1 MTGSPTPT
9 GSTDSTAGFEPGR
22 RLWLARLGNLRNVV
36 RQHLVATQLDAA
48 RRDLLADRADRPL
61 AVLDVGAGQGTQAL
75 RLAREGHRVTAVD
88 VSDQMLAPF
97 RAALEAEPPSVRRQV
112 TLRVGDV
119 RELSGVVAATG
130 LTTYDLVLCH
140 GVLMYLDDPG
150 PALAGLAAA
159 TAPGGLLSLVARN
172 REAMALRHAMRRQ
185 WAKALA
191 AFDDTGYVNEL
202 GVPARADTVD
212 DLTRRLAGHGLA
224 VERWHGV
231 RVLSDGVPLDEPV
244 PPPDELAVL
253 LAAEERAGSTDP
265 YRAVGPLVHLLARRR
280 PATAATPATPNLSR

>member
-1 MTGSPTPT
+1 VTGSPSPT
-9 GSTDSTAGFEPGR
+9 GSTAGFEPGR
-22 RLWLARLGNLRNVV
+22 ELWLARLGNLRNVV

-48 RRDLLADRADRPL
+48 RRDLLGDRADRPL
-61 AVLDVGAGQGTQAL
+61 TVLDVGAGQGTQAL
-75 RLAREGHRVTAVD
+75 RLARGGHRVTAVD
-88 VSDQMLAPF
+88 IAEDMLAPF
-97 RAALEAEPPSVRRQV
+97 RAALESEPPAVRRQV
-112 TLRVGDV
+112 TLQVGDV
-119 RELSGVVAATG
+119 RDLPGEATATG

-159 TAPGGLLSLVARN
+159 TAPGGVLSLVARN

-185 WAKALA
+185 WAKALD
-191 AFDDTGYVNEL
+191 AFDATGYVNEL
-202 GVPARADTVD
+202 GVAARADTVD
-212 DLTRRLAGHGLA
+212 DLTRRLAGHGLV

-244 PPPDELAVL
+244 PPPDGLATL

-265 YRAVGPLVHLLARRR
+265 YRGVGPLVHLLARR
-280 PATAATPATPNLSR
+280 PAGPPVPRRS

>member
-1 MTGSPTPT
+1 MTGSHSPSGP
-9 GSTDSTAGFEPGR
+9 TAGFEPGR
-22 RLWLARLGNLRNVV
+22 ELWLARLGNLRNVV

-48 RRDLLADRADRPL
+48 RRDLVADRADLPL
-61 AVLDVGAGQGTQAL
+61 TVLDVGAGQGTQAL

-88 VSDQMLAPF
+88 VAEEMLAPF
-97 RAALEAEPPSVRRQV
+97 RAALASEQPEVRRQV
-112 TLRVGDV
+112 SLRVGDA
-119 RELSGVVAATG
+119 RDLAATVG
-130 LTTYDLVLCH
+130 PTTYDLVLCH

-150 PALAGLAAA
+150 RALAGLAAA
-159 TAPGGLLSLVARN
+159 TGPGGVLSLVARN

-185 WAKALA
+185 WARALS

-212 DLTRRLAGHGLA
+212 DLTRRLAAHGLT

-244 PPPDELAVL
+244 PPPDELATL
-253 LAAEERAGSTDP
+253 LAAEERAGRTDP
-265 YRAVGPLVHLLARRR
+265 YRAVGPLVHLLARRHPGADR
-280 PATAATPATPNLSR
+280 ARS